1 MSGHFQIFG
10 KCFVVSRVTKELV
23 SIELNYDPHPEFCC
37 NILLETKIVQMQG
50 QRENQCQA
58 HHVKQSMS

>member
-1 MSGHFQIFG
+1 MNEWTLSDFWQVFR
-10 KCFVVSRVTKELV
+10 S
-23 SIELNYDPHPEFCC
+23 ELNYDPHPEFCC